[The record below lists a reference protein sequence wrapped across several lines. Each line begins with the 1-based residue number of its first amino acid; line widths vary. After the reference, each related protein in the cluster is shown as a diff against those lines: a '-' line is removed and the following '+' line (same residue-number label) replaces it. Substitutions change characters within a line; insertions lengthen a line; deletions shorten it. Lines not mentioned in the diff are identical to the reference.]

1 LGVIP
6 YAYRWHSALI
16 FKFSDIFCLLP
27 DSFFKHLLS
36 NSYLAGSL
44 LLFSQTLLYV
54 QRTRNALDLI
64 AIHGRLVDLYKT
76 LPVTL
81 CHRWFMLFGILF
93 NTIAI
98 HFYIC
103 VHGDNNLL
111 AVELAL

>member
-1 LGVIP
+1 MFVE
-6 YAYRWHSALI
+6 
-16 FKFSDIFCLLP
+16 
-27 DSFFKHLLS
+27 HLLS
-36 NSYLAGSL
+36 NSHLAGSL
-44 LLFSQTLLYV
+44 LLFLLTLLYM

-64 AIHGRLVDLYKT
+64 ANHFGLVDLYKT

-93 NTIAI
+93 NTISI

-103 VHGDNNLL
+103 VHGDNYLL